1 MQPMPTLQTG
11 RLLLRGF
18 TPDDL
23 PAVRQI
29 FGDETVNRFLP
40 WLPVRTVKDARAFYA
55 QRLAP
60 AARPEGAYR
69 FAVCLREQPVPIG
82 YVTVSAEDSRDLGYG
97 LLPEYW
103 RRGIVTEAA
112 AAVIGL
118 LRQEGAAYV
127 TATHDVENPR
137 SGAVMRRLG
146 MQYCYSYQEQW
157 MPKNIPVTF
166 RLYQLNFQTGVNMI
180 YKKYWEQSIV
190 HFVENDLV

>member
-1 MQPMPTLQTG
+1 MRHMPTLSTG

-18 TPDDL
+18 APDDL
-23 PAVRQI
+23 PAVRRI
-29 FGDETVNRFLP
+29 FGNETVNRFLP
-40 WLPVRTVKDARAFYA
+40 WLPVRSMDEAQSFYA

-60 AARPEGAYR
+60 AARPEGAYC
-69 FAVCLREQPVPIG
+69 FAICPRERPVPIG
-82 YVTVSAEDSRDLGYG
+82 YVTVSADDSRDLGYG

-112 AAVIGL
+112 AAVVGL
-118 LRQEGAAYV
+118 LRREGAAYV

-146 MQYCYSYQEQW
+146 MRYCYSYQEQW

-166 RLYQLNFQTGVNMI
+166 RLYQLNFQADADIVYG
-180 YKKYWEQSIV
+180 KYWEQSSIR
-190 HFVENDLV
+190 FVENDLV